1 MVAPVAE
8 RGLLLRVRL
17 QALRDLPQSAVLGQR
32 QHQVDLWRLGQLI
45 QNHLGQPTVRPVLI
59 VFHRNLTE
67 GTDQLAQQIAD
78 PQHMTARRRPRRDAA
93 IDVQAAHFRARRT
106 EHPVRHARRNPH
118 GTLRRG
124 HETPDAGL
132 YFEHARNRI
141 GKLHPRVAVAPGQ
154 GAIGQRF
161 GTAVERSW
169 QAGQPGNTASN
180 TLVMSFRRHRLA
192 HRR

>member
-1 MVAPVAE
+1 M
-8 RGLLLRVRL
+8 LRVRL
-17 QALRDLPQSAVLGQR
+17 QALGDLPQSAVLGQG
-32 QHQVDLWRLGQLI
+32 QHQIDLWRLRQLI
-45 QNHLGQPTVRPVLI
+45 QNHLGQPAVRTVLI

-78 PQHMTARRRPRRDAA
+78 RQHMTARRRPGRDAA

-118 GTLRRG
+118 RTLRRG
-124 HETPDAGL
+124 HEAPDAGL
-132 YFEHARNRI
+132 DFEHALDRI
-141 GKLHPRVAVAPGQ
+141 GQLHPRVAVAPGQ

-161 GTAVERSW
+161 GTAIERSW

-180 TLVMSFRRHRLA
+180 TLVMSFRRHQLA